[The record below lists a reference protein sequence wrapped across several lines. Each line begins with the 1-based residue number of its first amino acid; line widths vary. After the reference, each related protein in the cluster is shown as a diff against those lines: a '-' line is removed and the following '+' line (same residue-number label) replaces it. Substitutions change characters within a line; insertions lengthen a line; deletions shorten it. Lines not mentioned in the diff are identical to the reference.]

1 MILNRKLLKLSK
13 GNEKAESKAEKEKE
27 KAVPVAV
34 AAKNPGEVDEEKK

>member
-13 GNEKAESKAEKEKE
+13 GNEKAEPKVDKEKE

-34 AAKNPGEVDEEKK
+34 PVVVAGKNPG